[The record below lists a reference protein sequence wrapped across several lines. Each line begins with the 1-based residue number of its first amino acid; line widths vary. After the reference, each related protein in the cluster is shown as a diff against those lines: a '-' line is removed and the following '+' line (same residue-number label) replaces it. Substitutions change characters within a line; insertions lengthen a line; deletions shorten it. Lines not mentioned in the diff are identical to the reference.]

1 MRPGRHCSGLAAI
14 FLPGLSPAASAQGLP
29 GFRDGAPPETSPTV
43 RVLVGKDGQER
54 KYRVAG
60 LPQFEDGV
68 KVAVLLVRLGVAVN
82 AVTGGD
88 RSDWFSTKKK

>member
-1 MRPGRHCSGLAAI
+1 M
-14 FLPGLSPAASAQGLP
+14 
-29 GFRDGAPPETSPTV
+29 
-43 RVLVGKDGQER
+43 
-54 KYRVAG
+54 AG